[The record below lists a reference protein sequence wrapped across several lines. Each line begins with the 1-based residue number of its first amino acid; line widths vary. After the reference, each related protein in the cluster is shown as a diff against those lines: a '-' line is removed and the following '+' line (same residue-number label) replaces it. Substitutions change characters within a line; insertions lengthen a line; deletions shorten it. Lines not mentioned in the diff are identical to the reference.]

1 MTAALQGVAG
11 MAAAAAVAAPAAVVA
26 GVHYFNEYLHP
37 RQYPLIATKTGKY
50 TLREPK

>member
-1 MTAALQGVAG
+1 MTAALQSVAG
-11 MAAAAAVAAPAAVVA
+11 MAAAPAVAAPAAVVA

-50 TLREPK
+50 TLHEPR